1 MPSLLLVYYSITG
14 GTHQMIDACAAAARS
29 EPGIDVIV
37 KRAQEARADD
47 VLNANAYVFASPEYL
62 GAMSG
67 MLKDFFD
74 RTYYDALGKIEGFPY
89 AIMVCAG
96 SDGIGA
102 AKQIERIATGWRL
115 KSVAAPVIVNVAAQ
129 TPSRILAP
137 KTMTASQLRPCAELG
152 SLLAGG
158 LSIGLF

>member
-1 MPSLLLVYYSITG
+1 MPSLLLVYHSITG
-14 GTHQMIDACAAAARS
+14 GTQQMIDACAAARS

-37 KRAQEARADD
+37 KRAQETRAED
-47 VLNANAYVFASPEYL
+47 VLTANAYVFATPEYL

-67 MLKDFFD
+67 MVKDFFD
-74 RTYYDALGKIEGFPY
+74 RTYYDALGEIDGYPY

-96 SDGIGA
+96 SDGVGA

-115 KSVAAPVIVNVAAQ
+115 KSVAEPVIVNVAAQ
-129 TPSRILAP
+129 TPNRILAP
-137 KTMTASQLRPCAELG
+137 KVLSESQLRPCAELG